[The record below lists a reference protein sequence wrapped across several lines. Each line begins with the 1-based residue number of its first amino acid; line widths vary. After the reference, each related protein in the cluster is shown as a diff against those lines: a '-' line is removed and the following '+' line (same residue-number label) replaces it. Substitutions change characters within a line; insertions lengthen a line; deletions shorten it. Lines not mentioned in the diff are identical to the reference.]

1 MNEFMKILL
10 SLSVSGTLLLLLI
23 LGLKPLYK
31 SKFSRRWQYYIWIV
45 AALRFLLP
53 FTPGTTVV
61 GSLFEKFGTAAITN
75 EVPASQD
82 APVSV
87 NEDNSKTEPIQTDGN
102 MTAATAAH
110 KFSNVYVCLFFIW
123 SVLALALFVRKVTV
137 YQGFIRYIKAG
148 DTEVSDIKILNLLSD
163 CEEKLN
169 IKTGVELSCNPLVA
183 SPMMT
188 GFFRPNIV
196 LPVCDLEGKE
206 LSYVFMHELAHYK
219 QKDMFYKWL
228 IQIVVCVHWF
238 NPFVYLLE
246 KEVNRSCELSCDE
259 KVISV
264 LDGKARREYGDTL
277 IAFLKS
283 DDLCKSSFTSVTLTE
298 GAEQLKERLGAIMN
312 FKKKNKVTRILTGVL
327 TLCIVFIAAFV
338 GGYHVAKASMP
349 TNIDDSLLIQSDD
362 VPVMETLEIKGTTYY
377 LVSDEAQLR
386 AIGTGEYGME
396 QNYMQQTDIQLSANE
411 WIPIGTWDNP
421 FTGTYNGNGFEITG
435 LTMKN
440 PDAELVGLFG
450 VARDNAQIY
459 NITLRDLDIMSAGEN
474 AANKSVGAIV
484 AIAYGG
490 RAYDN
495 LVYPEE
501 TGEYATSPTANDN
514 PDEPVKDQ
522 NIGRIVRITKEEL
535 SDELREIINSCD
547 TETWYVIE
555 RAGYQYIYYGGLPHN
570 YAYQPE
576 IYTNRDHGTVNFFDA
591 DVSIGSTGYVL
602 LEIQQNISLTIN
614 YNGTQIAY
622 TQL

>member
-1 MNEFMKILL
+1 MNEFMKIVL

-31 SKFSRRWQYYIWIV
+31 DRFSRRWQYYIWIV

-53 FTPGTTVV
+53 FTPETTVV
-61 GSLFEKFGTAAITN
+61 GSLFERFGTAAITS
-75 EVPASQD
+75 EIPEDQD
-82 APVSV
+82 VPVSV
-87 NEDNSKTEPIQTDGN
+87 NADNSKAEPIQTDGN

-110 KFSNVYVCLFFIW
+110 KSFDVYACLFLIW
-123 SVLALALFVRKVTV
+123 SVSALALFVRKVTV

-148 DTEVSDIKILNLLSD
+148 NTEVSDIKILNLLSD
-163 CEEKLN
+163 CAEKLN
-169 IKTGVELSCNPLVA
+169 IKTRVEVSCNPLVA

-196 LPVCDLEGKE
+196 LPARDLGGKE
-206 LSYVFMHELAHYK
+206 LSYVFVHELTHYK

-228 IQIVVCVHWF
+228 IQLAVCVHWF

-277 IAFLKS
+277 IAFLRS
-283 DDLCKSSFTSVTLTE
+283 DDPCKSSFTSVTLTE

-338 GGYHVAKASMP
+338 GGYHVANASMP
-349 TNIDDSLLIQSDD
+349 TNIDDSSLMQSGD
-362 VPVMETLEIKGTTYY
+362 VPTMETLEIKGTTYY
-377 LVSDEAQLR
+377 LVSNEAQLR

-396 QNYMQQTDIQLSANE
+396 QNYMQQADIQLSENE
-411 WIPIGTWDNP
+411 WIPIGTWDDP

-440 PDAELVGLFG
+440 PDAKLVGLFG

-459 NITLRDLDIMSAGEN
+459 NITLRDFDTASAGEN
-474 AANKSVGAIV
+474 AANISAGAIV

-495 LVYPEE
+495 FVYPEE
-501 TGEYATSPTANDN
+501 TGEYAASPAANDN
-514 PDEPVKDQ
+514 PDESLKDQ
-522 NIGRIVRITKEEL
+522 NIGRSVRITKEEL

-576 IYTNRDHGTVNFFDA
+576 IYTNRDHGTVNIFDA
-591 DVSIGSTGYVL
+591 DVSIDSTGYVL

-614 YNGTQIAY
+614 YNGTQITY